1 MSPVC
6 SSEWLGGAMLHAD
19 CGVLIGDLNTIVE
32 SHSIII
38 PYTIPAGV
46 YRKKPK
52 ILPGKKPMETD
63 KDTIKPSIAP

>member
-1 MSPVC
+1 
-6 SSEWLGGAMLHAD
+6 MLHDD
-19 CGVLIGDLNTIVE
+19 CGVPIGDLNTIVE

-38 PYTIPAGV
+38 PYRIPKGV
-46 YRKKPK
+46 YTKKPK

>member
-1 MSPVC
+1 MFHDNC
-6 SSEWLGGAMLHAD
+6 A
-19 CGVLIGDLNTIVE
+19 VLIGDLNTMVE

-46 YRKKPK
+46 YRKKPTV
-52 ILPGKKPMETD
+52 LPGKKPMETD